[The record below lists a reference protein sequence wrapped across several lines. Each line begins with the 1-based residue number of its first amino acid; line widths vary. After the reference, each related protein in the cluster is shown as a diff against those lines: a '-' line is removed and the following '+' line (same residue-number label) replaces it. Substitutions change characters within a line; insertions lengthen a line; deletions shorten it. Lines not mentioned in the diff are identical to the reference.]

1 MTVFAPRM
9 LLRTAA
15 AVFSML
21 AVVALTA
28 SDAAAQARVR
38 IKDIADFEGVRQNM
52 LVGYGIVVGLNT
64 TGDTLT
70 NSPFTQQSLIG
81 MLERLGVAIDATLAA
96 TLRPRN
102 VAAVM
107 VTATLPAFARQ
118 GARID
123 VNVSAM
129 GDATNLQGG
138 TLLVSPLLGADGEVY
153 AVAQGSVA
161 ISGFTAQ
168 GAAQSVTRGT
178 PTSGRI
184 ANGAIVER
192 ETGFQLAS
200 LKTVNLSLRNPD
212 FTTARRIAQAVN
224 TFARQGIASATDPGT
239 VNVNVP
245 DNRQGDLV
253 GLLTDIEQLLVEPDM
268 IARVVIDEKS
278 GTIVMG
284 DKVRVS
290 TVAIAQGN
298 LTIRITETPQVSQP
312 NAFTTLSTTPLAGAT
327 TTQTVPGQTTGT
339 PITTNPG
346 GATVTVPRTNIEIDD
361 QSNRKLSVLPGTVTL
376 QELVNGLNAL
386 GVGPRDLI
394 TILQTIKAAGALQA
408 ELEII

>member
-1 MTVFAPRM
+1 MTVFVPRV
-9 LLRTAA
+9 LARAA
-15 AVFSML
+15 AL
-21 AVVALTA
+21 AVTALLALVLATG
-28 SDAAAQARVR
+28 DAAAQARTR

-123 VNVSAM
+123 VSVSAM

-138 TLLVSPLLGADGEVY
+138 TLLVSPLRGADGEVY

-161 ISGFTAQ
+161 ISGFTAGGQ
-168 GAAQSVTRGT
+168 AQTVTRGT

-200 LKTVNLSLRNPD
+200 LKAVNLALRNPD
-212 FTTARRIAQAVN
+212 FTTARRMAQAIN
-224 TFARQGIASATDPGT
+224 SFARQAIATATDLGT
-239 VNVNVP
+239 VGVTLP
-245 DNRQGDLV
+245 ENRQGDIV
-253 GLLTDIEQLLVEPDM
+253 GLITDIEQLLVEPDT

-284 DKVRVS
+284 DRVRVS

-312 NAFTTLSTTPLAGAT
+312 NAFTTLSSTPLAAAT
-327 TTQTVPGQTTGT
+327 NDNNVTTA
-339 PITTNPG
+339 PG

-361 QSNRKLSVLPGTVTL
+361 QSNRRLMVLPGTVTL